1 MPSWKKLIVSGS
13 DASLSSLTAT
23 SYGGNI
29 SGSATSTGS
38 FGRVNAIT
46 GFFEAGSKISDYVFE
61 DDYNLRSLGEVEA
74 HISQSKHLPGIPS
87 EANIQE
93 WRDLSM
99 GDRDRLLLEKI
110 EELTLYVISL
120 HKEVEELKGNS

>member
-1 MPSWKKLIVSGS
+1 MIEAFSDNKVTLGPFNNQIVI
-13 DASLSSLTAT
+13 DSS
-23 SYGGNI
+23 GNI
-29 SGSATSTGS
+29 SGSSTSTGS

-46 GFFEAGSKISDYVFE
+46 GFFEGGSKISDYVFE
-61 DDYNLRSLGEVEA
+61 DDYNLRTLKEVEI

-110 EELTLYVISL
+110 EELTLYVIRL
-120 HKEVEELKGNS
+120 NKEIKELKGE